1 MAASQPYETFTF
13 LKVLLE
19 TRSGSLYTPTGDHTT
34 SVQSAR
40 RVSQPESSERAYCLC
55 SARGQLQTPSA
66 RPPTHEPYLL
76 GNIMPSCTEM
86 K

>member
-1 MAASQPYETFTF
+1 MAASQPYETYTF

-55 SARGQLQTPSA
+55 SARAVSCKRRQRGR
-66 RPPTHEPYLL
+66 RPMNHTCSET
-76 GNIMPSCTEM
+76 SCQAAQR
-86 K
+86 